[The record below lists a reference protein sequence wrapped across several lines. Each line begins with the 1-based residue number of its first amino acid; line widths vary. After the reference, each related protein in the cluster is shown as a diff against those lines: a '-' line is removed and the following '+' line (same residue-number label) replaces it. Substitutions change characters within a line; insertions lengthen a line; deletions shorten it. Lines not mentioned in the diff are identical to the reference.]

1 MSDFDE
7 FKSYYAL
14 ADKLMAAMAPEQL
27 CDCVRVLALHVGD
40 YRIRFGRYR
49 DRISLVCSGQ
59 PRSAP
64 TRPVC

>member
-40 YRIRFGRYR
+40 YRIRFGR
-49 DRISLVCSGQ
+49 
-59 PRSAP
+59 
-64 TRPVC
+64 